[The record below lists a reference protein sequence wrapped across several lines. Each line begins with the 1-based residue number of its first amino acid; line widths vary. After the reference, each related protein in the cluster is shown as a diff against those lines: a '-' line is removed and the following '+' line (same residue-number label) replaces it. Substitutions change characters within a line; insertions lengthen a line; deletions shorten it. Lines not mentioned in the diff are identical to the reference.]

1 MFGLD
6 ISFPAFMSI
15 VALIFLIA
23 ISCVNEKINVGFLGI
38 GLGLLVGG
46 LFANIPGNKAFGM
59 FATSTFMLLASV
71 TFMFGMAQTNGTL
84 QKLTD
89 HALRLCGGNV
99 ALVPLMIFV
108 LSNILA
114 TIGPGNIA
122 ACALMAPLTMAIA
135 NKIKMPMFL
144 MTLILVG
151 STNGA
156 ALSPLAPTGIIGNT
170 IIGQN
175 AEAMGI
181 PVDYL
186 STLGWK
192 IHLNSEI
199 AQGFVTLMGFL
210 LMGGLKWLRESRGS
224 DLDINT
230 IAPKPEPFTKHQ
242 WITLMAM
249 IALVVLVVV
258 PGLPGIKGT
267 LPKWITNITTD
278 VGTVAFILSIILMCT
293 GSGDSQK
300 AIKVMPWGVI
310 MMVCGVMI
318 LIEVMDATGGL
329 NFLVEVMTTVS
340 GPVTITFWVT
350 LVAAIISAYSSSSG
364 VVMPTFLSMAPG
376 LVELTGCDPVAL
388 CSSICVGAH
397 LVDTSPLS
405 GMGAMC
411 LAAAAEYEDA
421 SKLFRK
427 LLIWGFSMS
436 IVSAIICFLFFG
448 ILGL

>member
-99 ALVPLMIFV
+99 ALVPLMIFI

-170 IIGQN
+170 IIAQN
-175 AEAMGI
+175 AEALGI

-186 STLGWK
+186 PTLGWK

-230 IAPKPEPFTKHQ
+230 IAPRPEPFTKHQ
-242 WITLMAM
+242 WITIIAM

-258 PGLPGIKGT
+258 PGLPGIKV
-267 LPKWITNITTD
+267 LCRN
-278 VGTVAFILSIILMCT
+278 
-293 GSGDSQK
+293 
-300 AIKVMPWGVI
+300 
-310 MMVCGVMI
+310 
-318 LIEVMDATGGL
+318 GL
-329 NFLVEVMTTVS
+329 
-340 GPVTITFWVT
+340 
-350 LVAAIISAYSSSSG
+350 
-364 VVMPTFLSMAPG
+364 
-376 LVELTGCDPVAL
+376 LT
-388 CSSICVGAH
+388 
-397 LVDTSPLS
+397 
-405 GMGAMC
+405 
-411 LAAAAEYEDA
+411 
-421 SKLFRK
+421 
-427 LLIWGFSMS
+427 
-436 IVSAIICFLFFG
+436 
-448 ILGL
+448 